1 MLAWMLAAVMLAGML
16 AGCSN
21 RPAQTGAEETT
32 EGAGISSNGEKNA
45 AGSKKGRFIESEL
58 TLPEGIDRIWS
69 MEKGSDGSITLL
81 GQNTE
86 SLRVYLLKSSD
97 LGESWDVKDV
107 GLVYEEYITATAVAP
122 DGSAAAL
129 GYFSDIDNGDS
140 YVMKQIAADGSVT
153 VTPVAMPEAVG
164 MSIGNMARQAKFS
177 ADGRLFVRDMNDELL
192 VVDRASGES
201 KKFLNATGE
210 RTAYFGIA
218 GDKLL
223 LVQDG
228 GIPVYS
234 VADASVLPEDVVLTE
249 LIKSDASFAQVVSE
263 KIYDVVFT
271 AGMDEGSIVYA
282 NSSGVYYHADGAG
295 INEQLVNG
303 ALNSLADTTIGLC
316 GIVMMDEENFLL
328 QTEQTGGD
336 KLLRYRYDK
345 NISAVPDIELNVYAL
360 KESSLLRQAVALYQ
374 KTHQDAYVNLEIG
387 MTGEDQVTQEDA
399 ITALSTRIMAGN
411 APDVLILD
419 GLPRESYIEKGV
431 LADISDVVAQIDE
444 KDELFENVRDAYN
457 RDGVYYSLP
466 ASFYMT
472 GISGDEETLDA
483 AKNLTMFADYLE
495 DLREKYPEDAILPE
509 FPAKEFL
516 WILYQ
521 ADSANWIDEDG
532 SLSEERLT
540 SWLTNAKRIYDVD
553 SHTDEL
559 RIGHTLDGMLW
570 GTLPI
575 GCMHMLMESN
585 KLAFGTMT
593 SIANLSDILAAAEQL
608 GSSYELFN
616 TDDGGSFI
624 PYMEAGISNTGEAK
638 EEAKEFLFT
647 LFGTEAGGMGNSGF
661 SINKSIW
668 SELCTQGAEMYGPG
682 GQISSVLSSSDGKEI
697 SYTYDDVTV
706 EELDRLTGLLESLKK
721 PALNDAV
728 IEELVLTQAE
738 KYIKGEALL
747 EETVAAIRQKLNLY
761 LSE

>member
-45 AGSKKGRFIESEL
+45 AGSKKGRFIESEV

-177 ADGRLFVRDMNDELL
+177 ADGRLFVKDMNGELL

-201 KKFLNATGE
+201 KKFFDATGE

-249 LIKSDASFAQVVSE
+249 LIKSDASYYMENE
-263 KIYDVVFT
+263 KSYYVVFT

-282 NSSGVYYHADGAG
+282 NSSGVYYHADGANV
-295 INEQLVNG
+295 NEQLVNG

-360 KESSLLRQAVALYQ
+360 KDSSLLRQAVALYQ

-411 APDVLILD
+411 VPDVLILD

-444 KDELFENVRDAYN
+444 KDGLFENVRDAYN

-466 ASFYMT
+466 ACFYMT

-495 DLREKYPEDAILPE
+495 DLREKYPEDVILPG

-559 RIGHTLDGMLW
+559 RIGHTLDGMLL
-570 GTLPI
+570 GTLSI

-593 SIANLSDILAAAEQL
+593 SIANLSDVLAAAEQL

-647 LFGTEAGGMGNSGF
+647 LFGTEVGGMGNSGF
-661 SINKSIW
+661 PINKSRW

-682 GQISSVLSSSDGKEI
+682 GQISSVVSSGDGKEI

-728 IEELVLTQAE
+728 IEELVLTQTE

-747 EETVAAIRQKLNLY
+747 EETVAAIRQKISLY